1 MKKNTKITN
10 KCEMTGKLREIF
22 AENGIVTIKI
32 EWDKDNT
39 IFNSVKYKNENVTL
53 KILKEGDK

>member
-1 MKKNTKITN
+1 MKENTKITN